1 MLQCVAARD
10 AHVACVTAVWTVW
23 SWGKGSSGPFG
34 HGNRDPR
41 QRPVRLRK
49 QMYGESPAVMV
60 GCGGTIR
67 RRGGHTL
74 VLTGVG
80 VWSCG
85 WGEFGQLGHGDTAD
99 QLVLTRVGG
108 ETFRGAQIVTMA
120 AGGVHSAALG
130 VEGRVWTWG
139 DGGNGQLGHYDKQIR
154 LVPTLL
160 EGEALRGAAVLVA
173 AGASHT
179 VAVVNGLLWVWGC
192 NLYGQLGL
200 GDEDE
205 RLAPTVVGSEAA
217 FAGSQVLTADCGN
230 SHTLVV
236 TTVGTL
242 WWFGTGQDGMGQDGA
257 PCHNDHNQRLVPT
270 RIETQHFGN
279 AKIVSAAAGSGH
291 SAATTEEGAL
301 FMWGDEAE
309 GLGHAD
315 GETKLVPTRVAPC
328 RASTSG
334 AVTTCHQCTPSPLPW
349 VPTRGW
355 AAQTS
360 QRLMLQVQRAA
371 YT

>member
-1 MLQCVAARD
+1 
-10 AHVACVTAVWTVW
+10 
-23 SWGKGSSGPFG
+23 
-34 HGNRDPR
+34 
-41 QRPVRLRK
+41 
-49 QMYGESPAVMV
+49 MYGESPAVMV
-60 GCGGTIR
+60 GCGGAIR

-205 RLAPTVVGSEAA
+205 RLAPTLVGSEAA
-217 FAGSQVLTADCGN
+217 FGGSQVLTADCGN

-242 WWFGTGQDGMGQDGA
+242 WWFGMGQDGMGQDIECILAMTKAGTLWVLGEGTDGKLG
-257 PCHNDHNQRLVPT
+257 HNNENSRRVLRHV
-270 RIETQHFGN
+270 EAQHFGHSTIISV
-279 AKIVSAAAGSGH
+279 ASGDSLSAAV
-291 SAATTEEGAL
+291 TEEGTL
-301 FMWGDEAE
+301 SLPGRDKGW
-309 GLGHAD
+309 H
-315 GETKLVPTRVAPC
+315 
-328 RASTSG
+328 
-334 AVTTCHQCTPSPLPW
+334 PLDIW
-349 VPTRGW
+349 
-355 AAQTS
+355 
-360 QRLMLQVQRAA
+360 
-371 YT
+371 